1 MKQDVWKRDLPSAA
15 DDAANVMSGYEQQLE
30 FNFKPAKATKEQ
42 IEDWEE
48 NLNWWA
54 KIQLPAVAVMSLI
67 QLSMLGLM
75 AMTMYLIQLGVK

>member
-1 MKQDVWKRDLPSAA
+1 MTDPWKRSLPSAA

-30 FNFKPAKATKEQ
+30 INFKPAEATKEQ
-42 IEDWEE
+42 IEKWEE

-54 KIQLPAVAVMSLI
+54 KIQLPAVAVMSII

-75 AMTMYLIQLGVK
+75 AMTMYLIKLGVG